1 MQDFGLVVIG
11 AHSGLFLKDLV
22 SEYQDQN
29 ILLVDTI
36 GYSSLENIPIVAV
49 KISDNVQV
57 KEDEPR
63 VLFVGQVHAEEV
75 LGIEVVLSLLIDLL
89 DPRPEDYNHMNI
101 LKSYLEIWLIPS
113 ANPDGLGVVHEGL
126 DLTFRK
132 NEYTSGGTYA
142 S

>member
-75 LGIEVVLSLLIDLL
+75 LGIEVVLSLLMDL
-89 DPRPEDYNHMNI
+89 
-101 LKSYLEIWLIPS
+101 SLI
-113 ANPDGLGVVHEGL
+113 HI
-126 DLTFRK
+126 
-132 NEYTSGGTYA
+132 
-142 S
+142 